1 MAFEEQLVNGRYR
14 LLGHLGR
21 GAMSL
26 VWRARD
32 ERLDRVVAV
41 KQFLHEPGADICD
54 RAIREARLASR
65 LRHPH
70 AVAVY
75 DVFEDAGSMYLVMEY
90 VPARSLTELLVERG
104 PLPRCDVVKLGRQ
117 LGAALA
123 AAHADWILHRD
134 VTPNNVLVTDD
145 GTARITDFGV
155 SRALGEHP
163 AADEGVVVGTL
174 PYLAPEI
181 ARGGEAG
188 LPSDVYSLGATLYTA
203 LEGTPPFGT
212 SDDPIALL
220 RRITENQLTPP
231 AHGGPLTA
239 VLMRM
244 LERDPAARPTM
255 QEAVDLLAAVG
266 RPVPPAVP
274 RRSRLR
280 RAAVTGAAACLT
292 SISVAA
298 GLALADRPGTTAAAP
313 VEHPPT
319 TVTAD
324 RTVHSTTTAAAPVP
338 ARASD
343 GPARRPT
350 SSAPA
355 APPETAG
362 CTARYEVVSAW
373 PGGAQAQV
381 TVRND
386 RPTRLTGWIVTWV
399 LPGGAGIR
407 DLWNGTLTQRGS
419 AVTVTDAG
427 WNALVEPAG
436 SASFGLNQDI
446 TAGLPAVPALSCRTN

>member
-1 MAFEEQLVNGRYR
+1 MALEEQLVNGRYR

-41 KQFLHEPGADICD
+41 KQFLHDPGAGGDVCE

-70 AVAVY
+70 AVAVH

-90 VPARSLTELLVERG
+90 VPARSLSEVLVERG
-104 PLPRCDVVKLGRQ
+104 PLPRCDVLRLGRQ
-117 LGAALA
+117 IGAALA
-123 AAHADWILHRD
+123 AAHGDWILHRD

-145 GTARITDFGV
+145 GVARITDFGV

-174 PYLAPEI
+174 PYLAPEV

-212 SDDPIALL
+212 SDDPITLL

-231 AHGGPLTA
+231 PHGGPLTP

-244 LERDPAARPTM
+244 LERDPAARPSM

-266 RPVPPAVP
+266 KPVPAPP

-280 RAAVTGAAACLT
+280 RVAVTGAAACLT
-292 SISVAA
+292 SVSVAA
-298 GLALADRPGTTAAAP
+298 GLALADRPGTTTAAP
-313 VEHPPT
+313 IERPPT
-319 TVTAD
+319 TVTTD
-324 RTVHSTTTAAAPVP
+324 HTVSSTTTASAP
-338 ARASD
+338 ATG
-343 GPARRPT
+343 GPARH
-350 SSAPA
+350 PA
-355 APPETAG
+355 AATPSTASG
-362 CTARYEVVSAW
+362 CTARYEVTNAW

-381 TVRND
+381 TVHND
-386 RPTRLTGWIVTWV
+386 RPTRLTGWTVTWDQ
-399 LPGGAGIR
+399 PDGAGIR
-407 DLWNGTLTQRGS
+407 DLWNGTLSQTGS

-427 WNALVEPAG
+427 WNALVEPDG

-446 TAGLPAVPALSCRTN
+446 TSGRAVVPVLSCHTN

>member
-41 KQFLHEPGADICD
+41 KQFLHEPGKGGDVCE

-90 VPARSLTELLVERG
+90 VAARSLTDVLVERG
-104 PLPRCDVVKLGRQ
+104 PLPRCDVLRLGRQ
-117 LGAALA
+117 IGAALA
-123 AAHADWILHRD
+123 AAHSDWILHRD
-134 VTPNNVLVTDD
+134 VTPNNVLVTGD

-155 SRALGEHP
+155 SRSLGEHP

-174 PYLAPEI
+174 PYLAPEV

-212 SDDPIALL
+212 SDDPITLL

-231 AHGGPLTA
+231 PHGGPLTA

-244 LERDPAARPTM
+244 LERDPAARPSM
-255 QEAVDLLAAVG
+255 QEAVELLAAVG
-266 RPVPPAVP
+266 KPVAATAP

-280 RAAVTGAAACLT
+280 RAAVTAAVAGLA
-292 SISVAA
+292 SVSVAA
-298 GLALADRPGTTAAAP
+298 GLALADRPGTTA
-313 VEHPPT
+313 VTVGQPPT
-319 TVTAD
+319 TITAD
-324 RTVHSTTTAAAPVP
+324 HTVHSTTTAPAP

-343 GPARRPT
+343 EPAERTTPP
-350 SSAPA
+350 APG
-355 APPETAG
+355 G
-362 CTARYEVVSAW
+362 CTARYEVTNAW

-381 TVRND
+381 TVHND
-386 RPTRLTGWIVTWV
+386 RPTRLTGWTVTWV
-399 LPGGAGIR
+399 QPGGAGIR
-407 DLWNGTLTQRGS
+407 DLWNGTLSQTGS
-419 AVTVTDAG
+419 SVTVSDAG
-427 WNALVEPAG
+427 WNALVEPDG

-446 TAGLPAVPALSCRTN
+446 TAGGPAVPVLSCRTN